1 MLNQDPLC
9 KPDDQWSLQVAV
21 ERRYQQLPPIQWG
34 EYASLMRLGVPAPAI
49 IWPDLPA
56 RAGVVFR
63 EGARFDFAA
72 DLPADRDDEVVSAM
86 VFLALDEDR
95 YPVDLVAW
103 TTKSVILA
111 SHVRAPYERRGTL
124 DDWRETAGRLA
135 KGHRL
140 ATLAISTAL
149 ASTLLCI
156 GGYESGGV
164 HVCGRSSIGKTSSLR
179 LAASV
184 WGKGAEDGNL
194 RSWRMTSN
202 AAEATLS
209 GACDIGLV
217 IDEIGQIDGREL
229 GAVLYMAANGSGKV
243 RMRAD
248 ATHAGGVRTGEC
260 YIFSVRKD
268 GAPVATLELV
278 QRGAGVAVN
287 QLRGPCNATATKEVL
302 GAVNS
307 WLRAQRDFRFPQMR
321 GSLLDDD
328 LPF

>member
-1 MLNQDPLC
+1 M
-9 KPDDQWSLQVAV
+9 
-21 ERRYQQLPPIQWG
+21 E
-34 EYASLMRLGVPAPAI
+34 
-49 IWPDLPA
+49 
-56 RAGVVFR
+56 
-63 EGARFDFAA
+63 
-72 DLPADRDDEVVSAM
+72 
-86 VFLALDEDR
+86 
-95 YPVDLVAW
+95 
-103 TTKSVILA
+103 SVILA

-194 RSWRMTSN
+194 RSWRITSN

-248 ATHAGGVRTGEC
+248 ATLRDAYTWRLLVLSSGEDPVEAKLNEDKRQYVRAGQLARMLDVPVSKDNGAFGDDLTDFDGGAFAGEC
-260 YIFSVRKD
+260 MRATTTAFGTAGPEFVRRLIENSLAPNVD
-268 GAPVATLELV
+268 GARDYV
-278 QRGAGVAVN
+278 RHAVDDFVD
-287 QLRGPCNATATKEVL
+287 RIDTATRWADAARRPTL
-302 GAVNS
+302 
-307 WLRAQRDFRFPQMR
+307 WTDRPR
-321 GSLLDDD
+321 G
-328 LPF
+328 